1 MSFRPWL
8 SDDENDAYAWI
19 TYAPSALRKEPKE
32 YELHKGITVQHW
44 YPVNVTFPLAEDRGL
59 ELTDSIPNT
68 LGLIIVSERLKRFL
82 EANAGAHMEFLP
94 ARLLDQKDRLV
105 PEPYFILNL
114 LEVVEC
120 VDLEKSQY
128 ERSAI
133 IPSFIAWFSLL
144 VVDPA
149 RIPPEAKLFRLKE
162 KPNLILIREDLAQV
176 LVNEDYTGMM
186 FLDLEEYGREWGR
199 T

>member
-1 MSFRPWL
+1 M
-8 SDDENDAYAWI
+8 
-19 TYAPSALRKEPKE
+19 RKEPKE
-32 YELHKGITVQHW
+32 YELHEGISVQHW
-44 YPVNVTFPLAEDRGL
+44 YPASVIFPLTENRGL
-59 ELTDSIPNT
+59 ELTDSVPNT
-68 LGLIIVSERLKRFL
+68 LNLIIVSERLKRFL
-82 EANAGAHMEFLP
+82 EANAGARMEFLP
-94 ARLLDQKDRLV
+94 VQLRDQKGRLV

-120 VDLEKSQY
+120 VDLEKSQF

-186 FLDLEEYGREWGR
+186 FLELEEYGREWGR